1 MPRPPQRGQNAG
13 MHRVLRVVLPLI
25 AAAIGLFFTV
35 VLWIWHRFEECN
47 ADDSNATT
55 TAPKS
60 AQGKLCGV
68 YQSGTSDY
76 ATPIFLAA
84 IVVGIVVMV
93 LLWQRAGRVAR
104 VSALLVPVL
113 TPWLTVVLLSL
124 PSDECSAEDAQRD
137 PRGCRTDPY

>member
-1 MPRPPQRGQNAG
+1 MN
-13 MHRVLRVVLPLI
+13 RVLRVVLPLI

-35 VLWIWHRFEECN
+35 VLWTWHRFEECN
-47 ADDSNATT
+47 ASDSNTT
-55 TAPKS
+55 MTAPRS
-60 AQGKLCGV
+60 AQGKVCGV

-84 IVVGIVVMV
+84 IVVAIVVMV
-93 LLWQRAGRVAR
+93 LLWQRADRVAR

-124 PSDECSAEDAQRD
+124 PPDECSADDVRRD
-137 PRGCRTDPY
+137 PHGCRTNPH